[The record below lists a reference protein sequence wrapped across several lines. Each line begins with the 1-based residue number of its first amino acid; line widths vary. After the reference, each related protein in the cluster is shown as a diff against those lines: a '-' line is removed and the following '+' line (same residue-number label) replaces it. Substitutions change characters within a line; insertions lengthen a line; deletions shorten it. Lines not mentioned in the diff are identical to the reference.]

1 MSIIMKPTQVV
12 HFDVTVVGGGMAGVC
27 AAIAAARHGAWTALI
42 QDRSVLGGNSSS
54 EMRVWTVGATAMG
67 RNRYAAETG
76 IIGELDL
83 ENLYRNPEGNP
94 HIWDS
99 ILTDFVMREK
109 NLTLYLNTTVL
120 DTEGTDTHL
129 DCIRAYQMSTE
140 TWLEIKSDFFIDCTG
155 DGSLAVSAGVPFMR
169 GRESRECFGE
179 SLAPDAEDAFTL
191 GNTLLLYSR
200 DAGKPVVYHVPEFAY
215 DIEHIHNLI
224 VGNEKPLELH
234 TSGCDFWWLE
244 TGGSSDTIKDGESI
258 RFELQKLVYGIW
270 NYIKN
275 SGRFEADNMELEWVG
290 SLPAKRESRRLVG
303 AYVLTQNDILEHR
316 DFQDAVCCGG
326 WPIDTHPPGGIYSK
340 KEACE
345 QRDAGVYQIPLR
357 CLYAKNVDNIF
368 FAGRN
373 ISASHLAFASTRV
386 MKTCAVMGQAAG
398 TAAALC
404 KQWNKTPAT
413 LSERDVSNL
422 QRTLLWDD
430 QWIPN
435 ATVLRENQW
444 TPLNRVEAS
453 GHSAFENTKV
463 HKMHRL
469 DEEMW
474 IMLPYVPGHNT
485 LCFWMCAEKDCDYQV
500 EYLCGTQRHAC
511 NDLVSLGAETVRLDT
526 TPKWVDFKLDFEV
539 PQEQDLFVRMNPVA
553 GAIGVSDTP
562 VCGCVGSVG
571 RRTGLR
577 LVNPCFQIKNAP
589 ELFAPCQVQTA
600 DTRPTNTPNLWV
612 SAPLSEGPAWLECT
626 LPDEAAGKLAQMQIL
641 FDTDLNRDY
650 NQLKPDYYGNRWD
663 AMPAGMAKDFRI
675 LTDNGTGTW
684 ECLAEH
690 RNYHQRCCRFPVP
703 EDTKRV
709 RIEIQSTWGAPCVG
723 IYAIQL
729 FCESF

>member
-1 MSIIMKPTQVV
+1 MSREIRSAKTVC
-12 HFDVTVVGGGMAGVC
+12 FDVTVVGGGMAGVC
-27 AAIAAARHGAWTALI
+27 AAIAAARHGARTALI
-42 QDRSVLGGNSSS
+42 QDRPMLGGNSSS

-94 HIWDS
+94 YIWDS
-99 ILTDFVMREK
+99 ILMDFVLREK

-120 DTEGTDTHL
+120 DTNGTDGHL
-129 DCIRAYQMSTE
+129 KSIQAYQMTTE
-140 TWLEIKSDFFIDCTG
+140 TWLEVKSDFFIDCTG
-155 DGSLAVSAGVPFMR
+155 DGSLAVLAGVPFMQ
-169 GRESRECFGE
+169 GREARDCFQE
-179 SLAPDAEDAFTL
+179 SLAPETEDRFTL

-200 DAGKPVVYHVPEFAY
+200 DAGKPVAYHAPDFAY
-215 DIEHIHNLI
+215 GIDYIHNLI

-244 TGGSSDTIKDGESI
+244 TGGSQNTIKDGDSI
-258 RFELQKLVYGIW
+258 RFELQRLVYGIW

-275 SGRFEADNMELEWVG
+275 SGRFEADNLELEWVG
-290 SLPAKRESRRLVG
+290 SLPAKRESRRLQG

-316 DFQDAVCCGG
+316 DFPDAVCSGG

-357 CLYAKNVDNIF
+357 SLYARDVENLF

-386 MKTCAVMGQAAG
+386 MKTCAAMGQAAG

-404 KQWNKTPAT
+404 KQWGRMPGE
-413 LSERDVSNL
+413 LSEQEVSDL
-422 QRTLLWDD
+422 QRELIWDD

-435 ATVLRENQW
+435 TQVLKKNSW
-444 TPLNRVEAS
+444 TQMRSVQAS
-453 GHSAFENTKV
+453 GYSAFENTMIQ
-463 HKMHRL
+463 KMHRL
-469 DEEMW
+469 DEELW
-474 IMLPYVPGHNT
+474 ILLPNIPGSNT
-485 LCFWMCAEKDCDYQV
+485 LRFWMCADSTCDYRV

-511 NDLVSLGAETVRLDT
+511 NDMVSLGTETVRVDT
-526 TPKWVDFKLDFEV
+526 TPQWVDFKFDYTLPEDK
-539 PQEQDLFVRMNPVA
+539 DLFLRMNPVA

-571 RRTGLR
+571 KRTGLR
-577 LVNPCFQIKNAP
+577 LVNPCFRIENAP
-589 ELFAPCQVQTA
+589 ELFAPDQVLNCHS
-600 DTRPTNTPNLWV
+600 RPTNRPNQWRSV
-612 SAPLSEGPAWLECT
+612 PLETGPAWLECT
-626 LPDEAAGKLAQMQIL
+626 LPERASGKTAQMQIL

-650 NQLKPDYYGNRWD
+650 NQLKPDYYGNGWNV
-663 AMPAGMAKDFRI
+663 MPTALAKDFKI

-684 ECLAEH
+684 QCLAEH
-690 RNYHQRCCRFPVP
+690 KNYHQRCCQFMLT
-703 EDTKRV
+703 EDVKRV
-709 RIEIQSTWGAPCVG
+709 RIEIISTWGAPCAGV
-723 IYAIQL
+723 YAVRL
-729 FCESF
+729 FS

>member
-1 MSIIMKPTQVV
+1 MSRIFRTAQTAN
-12 HFDVTVVGGGMAGVC
+12 FDVTVVGGGMAGVC
-27 AAIAAARHGAWTALI
+27 AAIAAARHGAKTTLI

-76 IIGELDL
+76 IMGELDL

-94 HIWDS
+94 YIWDS
-99 ILTDFVMREK
+99 ILMDFVMREK
-109 NLTLYLNTTVL
+109 NLTLYLNTTVV
-120 DTEGTDTHL
+120 DTLGTDTHL
-129 DCIRAYQMSTE
+129 EGIYAYQMTTE

-155 DGSLAVSAGVPFMR
+155 DGSLSVSAGVPFKR
-169 GRESRECFGE
+169 GREARERFGE
-179 SLAPDAEDAFTL
+179 SLAPEAEDAFTL

-200 DAGKPVVYHVPEFAY
+200 DAGKPVAYHAPDFAY
-215 DIEHIHNLI
+215 DIDHIHNLI

-244 TGGSSDTIKDGESI
+244 TGGSSDTIRDGETI

-275 SGRFEADNMELEWVG
+275 SGRFAADNLELEWVG
-290 SLPAKRESRRLVG
+290 SLPAKRESRRLEG

-316 DFQDAVCCGG
+316 DFPDAVCSGG

-404 KQWNKTPAT
+404 KQWNKMPGALSAT
-413 LSERDVSNL
+413 EVSDI

-435 ATVLRENQW
+435 ENVVLKNQW
-444 TPLNRVEAS
+444 TPLMQVEAS
-453 GHSAFENTKV
+453 GCSAFENTAVQKL
-463 HKMHRL
+463 HRL
-469 DEEMW
+469 DEELW
-474 IMLPYVPGHNT
+474 IMLPRIPGGNR
-485 LCFWMCAEKDCDYQV
+485 LRFWMCADNASTYQV
-500 EYLCGTQRHAC
+500 EYLCGTRHHAC
-511 NDLVSLGAETVRLDT
+511 DDMISLGTETVCLEE
-526 TPKWVDFKLDFEV
+526 TPRWVEFKFDFEI
-539 PQEQDLFVRMNPVA
+539 PQDQDLFLRINAVA
-553 GAIGVSDTP
+553 GSIGVSDTP
-562 VCGCVGSVG
+562 VCGCIGSVG
-571 RRTGLR
+571 ERTGLR
-577 LVNPCFQIKNAP
+577 LVNPCFQVGNVP
-589 ELFAPCQVQTA
+589 ELFASGQVQTA
-600 DTRPTNTPNLWV
+600 FTRPTNTPNLWV
-612 SAPLSEGPAWLECT
+612 SAPLSDGHAWLECT
-626 LPDEAAGKLAQMQIL
+626 LPDTGAEKQMQIL
-641 FDTDLNRDY
+641 FDIDLNRDY
-650 NQLKPDYYGNRWD
+650 NQLKPDYYGNGWQV
-663 AMPAGMAKDFRI
+663 MPAGLAKDFRI
-675 LTDNGTGTW
+675 LTDDGAGMW
-684 ECLAEH
+684 QCPAEY
-690 RNYHQRCCRFPVP
+690 RDYHQRCCRFLVGANI
-703 EDTKRV
+703 KRI
-709 RIEIQSTWGAPCVG
+709 RIEFFSTWGAPCVG
-723 IYAIQL
+723 VYAVQL
-729 FCESF
+729 REVESL